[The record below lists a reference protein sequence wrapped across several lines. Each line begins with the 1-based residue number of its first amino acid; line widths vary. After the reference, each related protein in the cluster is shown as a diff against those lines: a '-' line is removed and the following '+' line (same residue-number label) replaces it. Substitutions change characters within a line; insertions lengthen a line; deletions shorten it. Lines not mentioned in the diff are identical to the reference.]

1 MFGNPARDQECE
13 SHYCHLHLGQLIRN
27 IAKTLNALIV
37 TSMTLASLERAC
49 RHTPTRMFVCEHI
62 ASPAMTV
69 DPGADRAVYKQLA
82 DLIRNQIKSGELPPG
97 RRLPAQKDYMQEHGI
112 SRDSVERA
120 MQVLRS
126 EGIVVTDRRG
136 SYVRSDAEQIAV
148 QVEQGMITARMPSE
162 PERRN
167 LGLTE
172 GVPLLVVAGADGS
185 EQVHPAD
192 RTVIVVNLS

>member
-1 MFGNPARDQECE
+1 
-13 SHYCHLHLGQLIRN
+13 
-27 IAKTLNALIV
+27 
-37 TSMTLASLERAC
+37 
-49 RHTPTRMFVCEHI
+49 
-62 ASPAMTV
+62 MTV

-82 DLIRNQIKSGELPPG
+82 DLIRDQIRSGELPPG

-126 EGIVVTDRRG
+126 EGLIITDRRG
-136 SYVRSDAEQIAV
+136 SYVRSHGERIV
-148 QVEQGMITARMPSE
+148 VRVERGRISARMPSE
-162 PERRN
+162 PERRG

-192 RTVIVVNLS
+192 RTVIEINLS

>member
-1 MFGNPARDQECE
+1 
-13 SHYCHLHLGQLIRN
+13 
-27 IAKTLNALIV
+27 
-37 TSMTLASLERAC
+37 
-49 RHTPTRMFVCEHI
+49 
-62 ASPAMTV
+62 MTV

-126 EGIVVTDRRG
+126 EGVVVTDRRG
-136 SYVRSDAEQIAV
+136 SYVRSGDELVEV
-148 QVEQGMITARMPSE
+148 QVEQGRITARMPSE
-162 PERRN
+162 PERRD

-172 GVPLLVVAGADGS
+172 GVPLLVVTGADGS

-192 RTVIVVNLS
+192 RTVIMVNMS